1 MLHAE
6 DPAMGSGLQ
15 ASGRDIVY
23 SCSWPAYLGGNESA
37 KPWAAMIAAGCNSWR
52 NWEDIQC
59 DWGVLSAVRLT
70 VFAEF
75 VPLSLSLSPTCH
87 VTKALICADNRSLGG
102 VQRRAGGV
110 GRAGALAR
118 PRHASHRQ
126 RMPHP
131 R

>member
-15 ASGRDIVY
+15 ATGREIVY

-70 VFAEF
+70 FRFAISSA
-75 VPLSLSLSPTCH
+75 LSL
-87 VTKALICADNRSLGG
+87 DNMS
-102 VQRRAGGV
+102 
-110 GRAGALAR
+110 
-118 PRHASHRQ
+118 
-126 RMPHP
+126 
-131 R
+131 